1 MVFTQKLT
9 SLAFSVH
16 DGLYKD
22 EEDLSRDQKEQAVTS
37 VLVPRSLSLSLQRE
51 PTNNPWI
58 IKYVAFSSSFSISL
72 VL

>member
-22 EEDLSRDQKEQAVTS
+22 VEDLSEDQKDQAVTS
-37 VLVPRSLSLSLQRE
+37 VFVPRSLSLQQQPR
-51 PTNNPWI
+51 NNHWI
-58 IKYVAFSSSFSISL
+58 IKYIAFSSSFSIAL